1 MHVGIALVSLL
12 ATLVASFALASRR
25 RRRARAVA
33 GVLDLVVAAPALLPA
48 GLKHLGARL
57 HEPVSLGL
65 RIPNPHAAGG
75 AKRLGTLLP
84 LR

>member
-33 GVLDLVVAAPALLPA
+33 GVLDLVAAPALLPA

-65 RIPNPHAAGG
+65 RIPNPHASSG

>member
-1 MHVGIALVSLL
+1 MHVGIALISLV
-12 ATLVASFALASRR
+12 ATLVASLALVARR
-25 RRRARAVA
+25 RRRTRAVN
-33 GVLDLVVAAPALLPA
+33 GVLDLVAAPDLLPA

>member
-12 ATLVASFALASRR
+12 AAAVVSLAIFSHR
-25 RRRARAVA
+25 RRRARPLPGGLELNVTA
-33 GVLDLVVAAPALLPA
+33 DLLLPA

-57 HEPVSLGL
+57 NEPISLGL
-65 RIPNPHAAGG
+65 RVPNPHAVHG
-75 AKRLGTLLP
+75 AKRLGMLLP

>member
-1 MHVGIALVSLL
+1 MHVGIALLSLL
-12 ATLVASFALASRR
+12 AALVASFAFVARR
-25 RRRARAVA
+25 RRRARATV
-33 GVLDLVVAAPALLPA
+33 GGLDLAAAPDLLPA

-57 HEPVSLGL
+57 YEPRSLGL